1 MTIDPAEQTNKANI
15 SINHASSLEN
25 TTRYHQEDSNI
36 NKKRQELSDQLKQIS
51 IKIDKE
57 IHDLRKQNN
66 NTSATVT
73 TPTTSV
79 SKKRDSIGPSFTSSS
94 RPKTQEN
101 SISLTMKSNSKD
113 PFNTSRDPQNP
124 AKDQLNISKDHL
136 NISRDHGSVSKEKDV
151 IGSSSL
157 SNSK

>member
-1 MTIDPAEQTNKANI
+1 MTLDPVEQTNKANI
-15 SINHASSLEN
+15 SINHGSSLEN
-25 TTRYHQEDSNI
+25 TTRYHHDETNI

-66 NTSATVT
+66 TAATVT

-94 RPKTQEN
+94 RPKTQ
-101 SISLTMKSNSKD
+101 
-113 PFNTSRDPQNP
+113 
-124 AKDQLNISKDHL
+124 
-136 NISRDHGSVSKEKDV
+136 
-151 IGSSSL
+151 
-157 SNSK
+157 

>member
-1 MTIDPAEQTNKANI
+1 MTIDPPEQNKTNI
-15 SINHASSLEN
+15 SINHANSLEN
-25 TTRYHQEDSNI
+25 TTRSHQDESNI

-66 NTSATVT
+66 NTGGVT

-79 SKKRDSIGPSFTSSS
+79 SKKRDSIGPTFTSSS

-101 SISLTMKSNSKD
+101 SLSLTMKSNSKD

-124 AKDQLNISKDHL
+124 SKEQLNISKDHL
-136 NISRDHGSVSKEKDV
+136 NISRDHGSISKEKDV
-151 IGSSSL
+151 IGTSSL